1 VTESAVDAWL
11 TAAARHP
18 LLTPAEELHLGNLV
32 RVWMDWPDGADQA
45 PAGVRRRGLRARDRM
60 VSANLRLVVA
70 VAKRF
75 SRRLQHSTLEMADVL
90 QEGTIGLTRGVEKFD
105 PARGY
110 KFSTYAYWWI
120 RQAINRALL
129 TSGVIRLPEHIA
141 QKAAKSLAE
150 IAALPE
156 GQRATVEAALAALRL
171 AWLDAPVGV
180 GDVDGA
186 TVGELIAADGVDQL
200 EALADQL
207 EAERLR
213 SAAPEEWA
221 AALAVVDRR
230 HGLNTAKG
238 RAILDRL
245 RAA

>member
-156 GQRATVEAALAALRL
+156 GQRATVEAARAAERL
-171 AWLDAPVGV
+171 SWLDAPVGEDGSTL
-180 GDVDGA
+180 GD
-186 TVGELIAADGVDQL
+186 LLAADADDAL
-200 EALADQL
+200 EALGDEL
-207 EAERLR
+207 EIERLQ
-213 SAAPEEWA
+213 ALEPEAWA
-221 AALAVVDRR
+221 AAVALVNRR
-230 HGLNTAKG
+230 NWLISEKG
-238 RAILDRL
+238 KQLLEQL